1 MLYILDNSGKRVPIA
16 PVPMIT
22 AKSIIVLTD
31 RVTGERIGLQVI
43 NGKVQVQKITE
54 ENA

>member
-1 MLYILDNSGKRVPIA
+1 VLYILDNNGKRVPIA
-16 PVPMIT
+16 PMPMIT